1 MLKQLKLGKPLQGKG
16 GYSSIPS
23 VVIILLLVAGLGITV
38 WGFYS
43 LAASTQAASWR
54 LTHRYLVTFMVLAS
68 IIALLGFWRG
78 PRVAGIVVF
87 GALAIGLGVAIPTA
101 VVAVLALSA
110 YTLGCL
116 ILRDQ
121 ETSPTDNLLAGIV
134 LFGTVLGLLVY
145 VPINNAGT
153 WGLLFALP
161 LLFGWR
167 HLRALWS
174 RNVSSVFSA
183 ESVDFHLYF
192 LHSAIYAAALLHFL
206 VGLMPEVGH
215 DALAMHLFIPSH
227 ISHHQFWHF
236 DAGIYVWAVMPMLVD
251 WLYTAGYLFA
261 GETGARLINVGSI
274 MLLAA
279 LVHRV
284 ASWAGASR
292 VNANWAVLMLF
303 VTPLTFLE
311 SASLFVEGMW
321 SVLVVGGALAL
332 LRLLTQPST
341 ARSEIILAGLLLGGA
356 LAAKAVTLTVLPV
369 LALVLLIAV
378 QRWLSRDLLPVTG
391 LALLMFIAVGVI
403 PYVTAYVKT
412 GNPVFPFFN
421 AYFQSPLYPAE
432 NFSAAAFF
440 ERGFT
445 WDTVYRMTFNSGR
458 FLEATAGA
466 AGFQW
471 LLLVVPC
478 VLVMALVRHQRGLLL
493 ALFGTGWL
501 WLAFNQTAYLRYVF
515 PSFAMA
521 CVLIAIFLTVAKS
534 VGRWAWVSALTVAFV
549 ALILNLLHFDSGTY
563 YGKIDAR
570 VIADTRTR
578 DAYLDRSLPLRSS
591 VKLVNELN
599 RGLAPVAFFSA
610 PLTAGLKADALY
622 ANWYNPRY
630 QNAVLSTGSS
640 DDLGRVLAREGVEYF
655 VVDDSW
661 KTQPTYP
668 FLQLLG
674 SELAKI
680 GSVSVLR
687 LDDRFR
693 FKQELLPSTTFEKGW
708 DLAPGAIRLTN
719 GSLQVSVESPAY
731 SLVEVQAGKKYRYT
745 ADALCANGPAKGRL
759 QVNWLGRDGKLLHA
773 DIDVFDCSSQSEAH
787 SMVINAPLGARQA
800 LVYAS
805 SHEKAPLVFKEI
817 SFRF

>member
-1 MLKQLKLGKPLQGKG
+1 MLKLLELCKPLKGKG
-16 GYSSIPS
+16 ESFPVQSA
-23 VVIILLLVAGLGITV
+23 VIIFILLAGLGITA

-43 LAASTQAASWR
+43 LASSSEATPWR
-54 LTHRYLVTFMVLAS
+54 WKHSYLVSFMVLVS
-68 IIALLGFWRG
+68 IIAMGGVRRG
-78 PRVAGIVVF
+78 PRTAGIVVF
-87 GALAIGLGVAIPTA
+87 GALTIGLGVAIPTA
-101 VVAVLALSA
+101 VVVILALSA

-121 ETSPTDNLLAGIV
+121 ETSPADNLLVGVV

-145 VPINNAGT
+145 VPINNTGT

-167 HLRALWS
+167 HLHALWS
-174 RNVSSVFSA
+174 SNVSSVFA
-183 ESVDFHLYF
+183 VESVD
-192 LHSAIYAAALLHFL
+192 LHQYLLHCAIFAAALLHFL

-215 DALAMHLFIPSH
+215 DALAMHLFIASH
-227 ISHHQFWHF
+227 ISHHQFWNF
-236 DAGIYVWAVMPMLVD
+236 DTGIYVWAVMPMLVD

-261 GETGARLINVGSI
+261 GETGARLVNVGSI

-292 VNANWAVLMLF
+292 VNANWAVLMLL

-341 ARSEIILAGLLLGGA
+341 ARTEIVLAGLLLGGA

-378 QRWLSRDLLPVTG
+378 RRWLSRDLLPVAG
-391 LALLMFIAVGVI
+391 ISLLIFIAVGVI
-403 PYVTAYVKT
+403 PYLTAYVKT

-458 FLEATAGA
+458 FLEATPGA
-466 AGFQW
+466 SGFQW
-471 LLLVVPC
+471 LLLVMPG
-478 VLVMALVRHQRGLLL
+478 VLAMALARHQRGLLV
-493 ALFGTGWL
+493 ALFGTIWL
-501 WLAFNQTAYLRYVF
+501 WLAFSQTAYLRYVF

-521 CVLIAIFLTVAKS
+521 CVLIAIFLTIAKS
-534 VGRWAWVSALTVAFV
+534 AGRWAWGSALTVTFI
-549 ALILNLLHFDSGTY
+549 ALILNLLHFDSATY
-563 YGKIDAR
+563 YGKIDAH
-570 VIADTRTR
+570 VIADIRTR
-578 DAYLDRSLPLRSS
+578 DAYLDKSLPLRSA

-640 DDLGRVLAREGVEYF
+640 DDLGQMLASEGVEYI

-661 KTQPTYP
+661 KTQTTYP

-693 FKQELLPSTTFEKGW
+693 FKEELLPSTTFKTGW
-708 DLAPGAIRLTN
+708 DLAPGAIRLTD

-731 SLVEVQAGKKYRYT
+731 SLVEVQSGKKYRYT
-745 ADALCANGPAKGRL
+745 ADVLCANGPAKGRL
-759 QVNWLGRDGKLLHA
+759 QVNWLGPDGELLDT
-773 DIDVFDCSSQSEAH
+773 DIAVFDCSSEGKVH
-787 SMVINAPLGARQA
+787 SMVIKAPLRARKA
-800 LVYAS
+800 FVYAS